1 MNILPIDHDSAD
13 AAARRLFTVA
23 RSDTGQA
30 RRVANF
36 LLAWWNGDDW
46 GHFPIADLFGLDRS
60 LATDIATIV
69 GYLSQQSAAVYPD
82 RFLSRDDMAGLVR
95 RWRDVA
101 DEAA

>member
-1 MNILPIDHDSAD
+1 MKTLPIDHDSAD
-13 AAARRLFTVA
+13 AALRRLYTVA

-46 GHFPIADLFGLDRS
+46 GHFPITDLFGLDRS
-60 LATDIATIV
+60 LATDIAAVV
-69 GYLSQQSAAVYPD
+69 GYLAQQPAAVYPD
-82 RFLSRDDMAGLVR
+82 RFLSHDDMAELVR